1 MLPLF
6 KNIDHI
12 MFDVHVY
19 DRNNII
25 INIIHIK
32 TLCEHEKRQL
42 EHILSTLAIN
52 SLK

>member
-32 TLCEHEKRQL
+32 HYVSMKNTNYQ
-42 EHILSTLAIN
+42 I
-52 SLK
+52 